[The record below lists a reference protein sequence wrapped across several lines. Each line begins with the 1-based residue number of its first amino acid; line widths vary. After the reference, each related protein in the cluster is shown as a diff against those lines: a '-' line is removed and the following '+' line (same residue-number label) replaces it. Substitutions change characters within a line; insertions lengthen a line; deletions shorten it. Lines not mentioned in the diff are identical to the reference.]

1 MSNLGAGFLVV
12 PATEYARQLV
22 EKDTDDVETGTTYV
36 ITYEDAFTTID
47 DRIKQVEEKDLP
59 LGAGQDVFI
68 YFEIDQKFM
77 QQSAR
82 IDAIMQ
88 ADPKQVVGL
97 ETIGEPLSAEN
108 RECFRV
114 STVMAGLTATVGA
127 EEKCPVLDMSASG
140 CAVLTSFRHSTGS
153 VIEITL
159 PFEGSRF
166 TGKGR
171 VHSVRE
177 TSSDRF
183 RIGLAC
189 AGDQKAG
196 DELRE
201 GLNTITMS
209 IQRQQLR
216 RRARQG

>member
-1 MSNLGAGFLVV
+1 MLSTKTGIFLQIPDESETRTLHPARVV
-12 PATEYARQLV
+12 EV
-22 EKDTDDVETGTTYV
+22 TDGMYTV
-36 ITYEDAFTTID
+36 
-47 DRIKQVEEKDLP
+47 QVEEKDVP
-59 LGAGQDVFI
+59 LDAGQVVFI
-68 YFEIDQKFM
+68 YFEVDQKFM

-127 EEKCPVLDMSASG
+127 EEKCPLLDTSATG
-140 CAVLTSFRHSTGS
+140 CAVLTNFRYSIGS
-153 VIEITL
+153 VLEIAL
-159 PFEGSRF
+159 PYQGSWF

-189 AGDQKAG
+189 VGDQKAG

-209 IQRQQLR
+209 IQREQLR

>member
-1 MSNLGAGFLVV
+1 MLS
-12 PATEYARQLV
+12 T
-22 EKDTDDVETGTTYV
+22 ETGIFLQIPDKSETRTLHPARVAEVTDGIYTV
-36 ITYEDAFTTID
+36 
-47 DRIKQVEEKDLP
+47 QVEEKDLP
-59 LGAGQDVFI
+59 LHAGQDVFI
-68 YFEIDQKFM
+68 YFEINRKFM
-77 QQSAR
+77 RQSAR

-88 ADPKQVVGL
+88 ADSEQVVGL
-97 ETIGEPLSAEN
+97 ETIGKPLPAEN

-127 EEKCPVLDMSASG
+127 EEQCPVLDASATG
-140 CAVLTSFRHSTGS
+140 FAVLTNLRYSIGS
-153 VIEITL
+153 VLKITL
-159 PFEGSRF
+159 PYQGSRF

-171 VHSVRE
+171 VHSARE

-189 AGDQKAG
+189 ADDQKAG

-209 IQRQQLR
+209 IQREQLR